1 LPLLQ
6 TGKKYIIIREQTM
19 NDSILGISRNEELCA
34 GIYEM
39 TVSSPDGEFSA
50 APGQFAEIRLR
61 DYFLRRPISIADVCG
76 EKIIFVYKVVGGG
89 TDAMSKMKAGDS
101 IGVMAPLG
109 NGYDIAKADDRPYV
123 IGGGLG
129 VPPMY
134 YLTEKLIESGRRPV
148 VILGYNTSS
157 EMFYSDKFEKL
168 GADVSITTADGSCG
182 LKGFVTD
189 AFPPERPYVFA
200 CGPEPMLK
208 AVYDISSAG
217 QFSFEA
223 RMGCG
228 FGACMGCSRK
238 MKDGY
243 KRICKEG
250 PVFDREDILW

>member
-1 LPLLQ
+1 
-6 TGKKYIIIREQTM
+6 
-19 NDSILGISRNEELCA
+19 
-34 GIYEM
+34 
-39 TVSSPDGEFSA
+39 
-50 APGQFAEIRLR
+50 
-61 DYFLRRPISIADVCG
+61 
-76 EKIIFVYKVVGGG
+76 
-89 TDAMSKMKAGDS
+89 
-101 IGVMAPLG
+101 MAPLG

-228 FGACMGCSRK
+228 FGACMTRETLNVEEKNAIARYAASIINDDDFIFIDAGTTTA
-238 MKDGY
+238 
-243 KRICKEG
+243 RIVDFLESKKVTIVTNGVPLAMYQVRFEH
-250 PVFDREDILW
+250 